1 MTKLCF
7 IVVLLVAQSM
17 SCSGAVVKVKTAAET
32 SFRVQS
38 NSSQFSLWNN
48 AFANRIQHEI
58 EMKAEPVKVNK
69 IIWVILAM
77 GFGCCGCDRCFMGQ
91 ILLGCCKG
99 LTLGG
104 FGIWMLVDY
113 WVCVVS
119 AFQKSGTINM
129 VGYHKVFEKSS
140 IDGAFYLA
148 MIFLIMQIMANYN
161 QSRAINSMLQL
172 QRERQEAMAKE
183 FTETNDSMN
192 DIPTRH
198 QSLAYIPTRL
208 TAGLRKAGLVTEKPT
223 IPELIA
229 LFDKMDK
236 DGDGQLDREE
246 IKEGLSAM
254 GVSDEDVDEMI
265 KSADTDGDGKIS
277 KNEWLINM
285 SKKEEAK

>member
-7 IVVLLVAQSM
+7 IVLLLAAQSM
-17 SCSGAVVKVKTAAET
+17 LCSGAVVKVKTAAET
-32 SFRVQS
+32 SLRVQS

-69 IIWVILAM
+69 IMWVVYAM
-77 GFGCCGCDRCFMGQ
+77 VFGVCGCDRCYMGQ
-91 ILLGCCKG
+91 TLLGCVKG
-99 LTLGG
+99 LTWGG
-104 FGIWMLVDY
+104 FLIWHLVDY
-113 WVCVVS
+113 WVAVVS
-119 AFQKSGTINM
+119 AFQKSDTINM
-129 VGYHKVFEKSS
+129 VGYHHVFEKSS
-140 IDGAFYLA
+140 IDGAFIFA
-148 MIFLIMQIMANYN
+148 IIFLVLQTINVINQGTAAKNMAQA
-161 QSRAINSMLQL
+161 QSEQ
-172 QRERQEAMAKE
+172 QEAMANK
-183 FTETNDSMN
+183 FTETNDSMS
-192 DIPTRH
+192 DIPRRH

-208 TAGLRKAGLVTEKPT
+208 TAGLRKAGFVTEKPT

-236 DGDGQLDREE
+236 DGDGQLDHEE

-254 GVSDEDVDEMI
+254 GVSDEAVDDMI

-285 SKKEEAK
+285 SKTEEAK